1 MLFAAE
7 KKSMAMMMRLMY
19 MSDAAWSCASEGGT
33 PGIQEISV
41 EDVADQAIAPHP
53 FFVDEIPRFP

>member
-19 MSDAAWSCASEGGT
+19 MSDVAWSCASEG
-33 PGIQEISV
+33 
-41 EDVADQAIAPHP
+41 
-53 FFVDEIPRFP
+53 